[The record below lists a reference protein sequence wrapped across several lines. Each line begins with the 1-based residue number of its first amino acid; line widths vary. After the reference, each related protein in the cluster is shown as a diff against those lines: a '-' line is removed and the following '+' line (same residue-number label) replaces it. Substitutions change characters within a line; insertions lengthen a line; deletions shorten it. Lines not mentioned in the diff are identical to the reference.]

1 MKNLATALKKITGNS
16 IASISQTVGVPQTT
30 LNRQAKE
37 NEIPTSTL
45 VKICLCYNV
54 SIIDVL
60 FAADLINKEQAR
72 EMRGVVGLD
81 AYSQVEL
88 AEEVYN
94 RELNKQVE
102 RLKKKESRY
111 HLYALAAESD
121 DQQDLDEGEMY

>member
-1 MKNLATALKKITGNS
+1 MKNLATALKKVTGNS

-45 VKICLCYNV
+45 VAICISYDV
-54 SIIDVL
+54 SVIDVL
-60 FAADLINKEQAR
+60 LEANLISSDQAR
-72 EMRGVVGLD
+72 AMRGVIGLD

-102 RLKKKESRY
+102 RLRKKESRG